1 MVGVIVSQMHFPK
14 QSWQSL
20 ILISGQFSEEV
31 HVWGSELIV
40 IGVILGLL
48 FFRLVLYT
56 LYGIRGW
63 KDLDHTWWVISPLL
77 LFVMLGRVREHRF
90 WVTSLPV
97 VVNVGTK
104 TKFEFDLGN
113 VRGPWISPFEEMHE
127 FCRIPFVVKVNQSI
141 VCIALTTRQPLGNKL
156 MFPILLFLDL
166 LHYYVPV
173 SIYTSVHL
181 SQPSFILLP

>member
-56 LYGIRGW
+56 LYGIRG
-63 KDLDHTWWVISPLL
+63 
-77 LFVMLGRVREHRF
+77 
-90 WVTSLPV
+90 
-97 VVNVGTK
+97 
-104 TKFEFDLGN
+104 
-113 VRGPWISPFEEMHE
+113 
-127 FCRIPFVVKVNQSI
+127 
-141 VCIALTTRQPLGNKL
+141 
-156 MFPILLFLDL
+156 
-166 LHYYVPV
+166 
-173 SIYTSVHL
+173 
-181 SQPSFILLP
+181 